1 MSAGRVLLPV
11 ASGQA
16 TARRSWAL
24 VRDRGGWL
32 SVTVA
37 AFLVAGAAGIVPV
50 LMIGRV
56 VDAVESGGDRGDVV
70 QAVLGILAA
79 GAVAAGATALS
90 TAALARTVAPSLA
103 RLREDVL
110 DRALHLDT
118 ERIEAAGIGDV
129 VSRVGDDVRQVTESL
144 DEAVPA
150 TLSSVV
156 TLGFTLGGLF
166 TLDWRLGLAGLV
178 ATPFYAGAVR
188 WYLPRSGPMYRE
200 ERRAQGERADALV
213 TGVQGAATL
222 RAFAREQPA
231 LDRIE
236 RTSGAA
242 VEVALRVFVMFT
254 RFGFRMNL
262 SELVGLAAVLAA
274 GFWTVRSGAGT
285 IGDATAAAL
294 FFHRLFNPI
303 GALLFLFDTVQAA
316 GAALTRLVGVA
327 DLPPPDPTPLDPRD
341 GTLEVVGVHHAY
353 EPGRP
358 VLAPVSLRLE
368 PGRTVALVG
377 ATGAGKTTLGAIA
390 AGALRP
396 TGGRVLLGGGE
407 VHAVAES
414 QARRHIALV
423 TQEVHIYAGTVRDN
437 LLLARADATDAELW
451 SALDAGRAREWVAA
465 LPSGLDTVVGAHG
478 HPLTAHQAQ
487 HLALARVVLADPAV
501 VVLDEATAEAGSSGA
516 RDLERAAARALEG
529 RSALVIAHRLTQARD
544 ADQVM
549 VLHEGVVVEQGTHD
563 ELVARDGR
571 YAALWRAWSA
581 RE

>member
-1 MSAGRVLLPV
+1 MTAERVLLPV
-11 ASGQA
+11 ATGRA

-24 VRDRGGWL
+24 VRGRGGWL
-32 SVTVA
+32 SVTVG
-37 AFLVAGAAGIVPV
+37 AFLVAGAAGVVPV

-56 VDAVESGGDRGDVV
+56 VDAAESGGDRGDVV
-70 QAVLGILAA
+70 RAVTWILVA
-79 GAVAAGATALS
+79 GAVAAVATALS
-90 TAALARTVAPSLA
+90 TAALARAVAPSLA

-166 TLDWRLGLAGLV
+166 TLDWRLGVAGLA

-213 TGVQGAATL
+213 TGVQGATTL

-236 RTSGAA
+236 STSGAA
-242 VEVALRVFVMFT
+242 VDVALRVFVMFT

-274 GFWTVRSGAGT
+274 GFWTVRSGAGSV
-285 IGDATAAAL
+285 GDATAAAL

-327 DLPPPDPTPLDPRD
+327 DLPAPDPATLEPRD
-341 GTLEVVGVHHAY
+341 ATLELTGVHHAY
-353 EPGRP
+353 EAGHL
-358 VLAPVSLRLE
+358 VLAPVSLRVE
-368 PGRTVALVG
+368 QGRTVALVG

-396 TGGRVLLGGGE
+396 TGGRVLLGGQE
-407 VHAVAES
+407 VHEVAES

-423 TQEVHIYAGTVRDN
+423 TQEVHVYAGTVRDN
-437 LLLARADATDAELW
+437 LLLARPDATDDELW
-451 SALDAGRAREWVAA
+451 SALDAGSAREWVAA

-478 HPLTAHQAQ
+478 HALTAHQAQ
-487 HLALARVVLADPAV
+487 HLALARVDLADPTL

-516 RDLERAAARALEG
+516 RDLERAAARVLEG

-544 ADQVM
+544 ADLVL
-549 VLHEGVVVEQGTHD
+549 VLHDGVVVEQGTHD
-563 ELVARDGR
+563 ELVAHDGR
-571 YAALWRAWSA
+571 YAALWHAWSA
-581 RE
+581 RG